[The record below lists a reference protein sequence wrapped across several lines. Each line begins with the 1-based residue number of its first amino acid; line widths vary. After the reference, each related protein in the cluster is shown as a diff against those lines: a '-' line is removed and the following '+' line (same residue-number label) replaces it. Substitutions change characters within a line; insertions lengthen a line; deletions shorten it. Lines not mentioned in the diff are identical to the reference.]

1 MKEVCGTRFRRKEG
15 KKKANQLKKG
25 SSKKERTRESSKE
38 WMKEERWDE
47 IKRGRKKNKETKKWH
62 MKRRNDL
69 RNEGLERI

>member
-38 WMKEERWDE
+38 WMKEEDGTKLKEEGRR
-47 IKRGRKKNKETKKWH
+47 IKKQ
-62 MKRRNDL
+62 RNDTW
-69 RNEGLERI
+69 NEGMI